1 MKEIILQT
9 YGIVLSILL
18 GYIVWLLK
26 EQKKRQQKDAIER
39 NKRIADENEKR
50 DANSAGTM
58 LLLRVQLIEYHDR
71 YMKIGSIPSYAYEN
85 FCQMYEAYHRLG
97 GNGMVEKM
105 HEEIMGKA
113 MSAELLLQYI
123 SYLLTGIGVLAFLVS
138 VIVQAVK
145 EMPVFKKIQT
155 SVVAL
160 AVSLILTP
168 ISVIVLCNYYRIV
181 IEWYYIFAAIVA
193 AFIVYLVST
202 GGWERVASIWNRSKY
217 KK

>member
-1 MKEIILQT
+1 
-9 YGIVLSILL
+9 
-18 GYIVWLLK
+18 
-26 EQKKRQQKDAIER
+26 
-39 NKRIADENEKR
+39 
-50 DANSAGTM
+50 
-58 LLLRVQLIEYHDR
+58 
-71 YMKIGSIPSYAYEN
+71 
-85 FCQMYEAYHRLG
+85 
-97 GNGMVEKM
+97 
-105 HEEIMGKA
+105 MGKA

-145 EMPVFKKIQT
+145 EMPVFKKIPT

-181 IEWYYIFAAIVA
+181 IEWYYIVAAIVA

-202 GGWERVASIWNRSKY
+202 GGWERVTGIWNRNKY
-217 KK
+217 RK